1 LASSDGQWVEPN
13 GRFAY
18 GAKRAAHEARQ
29 NKHGRAAAV
38 QAGPWTEYVGQ
49 VLQFGVERFAEGRA
63 PLIGGSA
70 RGSTQVSLESGL

>member
-1 LASSDGQWVEPN
+1 
-13 GRFAY
+13 
-18 GAKRAAHEARQ
+18 
-29 NKHGRAAAV
+29 V